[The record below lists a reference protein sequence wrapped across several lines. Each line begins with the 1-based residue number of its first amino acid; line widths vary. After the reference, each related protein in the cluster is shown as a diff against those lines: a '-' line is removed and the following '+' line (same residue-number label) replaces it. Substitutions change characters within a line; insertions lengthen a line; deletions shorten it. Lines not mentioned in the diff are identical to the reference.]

1 MSSLH
6 LQQSYFSLSILE
18 VWTLC
23 ASEATWS
30 LLKGTAT
37 KLQVNIT
44 YNETETKSGDKAKGR
59 EKVIDNR
66 RKKIKLEETNSNKAL
81 HDWIS

>member
-44 YNETETKSGDKAKGR
+44 YNETETKSGDKAKKR
-59 EKVIDNR
+59 EKVIDNT

>member
-1 MSSLH
+1 M
-6 LQQSYFSLSILE
+6 E
-18 VWTLC
+18 
-23 ASEATWS
+23 
-30 LLKGTAT
+30 GTAT

-59 EKVIDNR
+59 GKVIDNR

-81 HDWIS
+81 HD

>member
-37 KLQVNIT
+37 KLEVNIT
-44 YNETETKSGDKAKGR
+44 YNETETKTGDKAKGR
-59 EKVIDNR
+59 ENVIDNR

>member
-1 MSSLH
+1 MNSMCLR
-6 LQQSYFSLSILE
+6 SYVES
-18 VWTLC
+18 V
-23 ASEATWS
+23 
-30 LLKGTAT
+30 KGTAT

-81 HDWIS
+81 HD